1 MQAAG
6 WLIVSISCVL
16 LGCAKTPSGQADG
29 DHGPPVVA
37 EARHAPPAAPSS
49 AVPAPSASSHSASS
63 LPASSHSA
71 SARSAGGPRAAA
83 PKRRYVVAALG
94 DSITDQ
100 RVGGGGYLRK
110 LRELCPQ
117 SEFLD
122 FGKGGDMTNQMR
134 RRFEAEIVPLAQSG
148 RLTTL
153 LLYGGVNDLYSDLTA
168 GRTNDRIEA
177 DLSAIYRRSHDL
189 KLEIVAVTVSP
200 WGGFTRYFNA
210 RRSDSTRLLN
220 SWILSQVGRGAID
233 HAVDS
238 YPRLS
243 CGDAEKL
250 CPDYETRGHDGLHPG
265 PKGHA
270 ILAEALW
277 TEAFSDCE

>member
-1 MQAAG
+1 VKGTMQAAG
-6 WLIVSISCVL
+6 WFVVSIPCL
-16 LGCAKTPSGQADG
+16 LIGCAKAPSGQADG
-29 DHGPPVVA
+29 DHGPRVVA
-37 EARHAPPAAPSS
+37 EAPHLAPSMPAS
-49 AVPAPSASSHSASS
+49 AVPAPTPSPSV
-63 LPASSHSA
+63 P
-71 SARSAGGPRAAA
+71 AAA
-83 PKRRYVVAALG
+83 ASPRRRYIVAALG

-117 SEFLD
+117 SQFLD
-122 FGKGGDMTNQMR
+122 FGKGGDMTSQMR
-134 RRFEAEIVPLAQSG
+134 RRFEAEIVPLAQGG

-177 DLSAIYRRSHDL
+177 DLSAIYQRSHDL

-277 TEAFSDCE
+277 AEAFSDCE